1 MLTKDVFIDGKRND
15 TILELIVICEI
26 IAENIWGI
34 DVDFL

>member
-26 IAENIWGI
+26 IAENI
-34 DVDFL
+34 